1 MTRQGGWPASGFA
14 GRLKEERER
23 AGLSQREL
31 AERAG
36 CNVFT
41 LSKLERGTQEPAWPL
56 VRALARALGVTC
68 AAFETTEAVT
78 APQGDAAPR
87 ARGRPRKDGE
97 QGKAKK
103 PRKRKG
109 G

>member
-1 MTRQGGWPASGFA
+1 MTKQGGWPATGFA
-14 GRLKEERER
+14 GRLRSIREQ

-56 VRALARALGVTC
+56 VLALARALGVTC
-68 AAFETTEAVT
+68 EAFQPA
-78 APQGDAAPR
+78 GDEPAEESPKP
-87 ARGRPRKDGE
+87 RGRPRKANTSAE
-97 QGKAKK
+97 TPASKKGKGKK
-103 PRKRKG
+103 
-109 G
+109 